1 MSVFHKDQISYHDY
15 DEDDHGDPATMLR
28 RTTSFLIHSFFILH
42 HYHSFHLVKR
52 ARDLNRLLLVC
63 IMVAYDDVCLLPAF
77 SSSFNAHSFRQHQF
91 NSLVRFLKRI
101 IIISCVSEWLSH
113 FFLCSLSTFIP
124 HFVIIPLPHTHISH
138 YYTCIFLPG
147 SRLLR
152 SFFCRLIFL
161 GFGWSAL
168 WSDSNQNGMTILLEL
183 FSSHEEKKYCER
195 VQKQRW

>member
-63 IMVAYDDVCLLPAF
+63 IMMMFAFCLLF

-124 HFVIIPLPHTHISH
+124 HFVIIPHTRMYFSLL
-138 YYTCIFLPG
+138 YMYIFA
-147 SRLLR
+147 
-152 SFFCRLIFL
+152 
-161 GFGWSAL
+161 W
-168 WSDSNQNGMTILLEL
+168 
-183 FSSHEEKKYCER
+183 
-195 VQKQRW
+195 KQTS